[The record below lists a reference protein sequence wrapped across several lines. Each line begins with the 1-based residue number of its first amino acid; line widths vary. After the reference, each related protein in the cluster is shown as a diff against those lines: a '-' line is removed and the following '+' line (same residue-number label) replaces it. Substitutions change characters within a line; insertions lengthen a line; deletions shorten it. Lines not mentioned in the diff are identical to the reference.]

1 MDSGGYVKHIVSV
14 SFGKDSLAMLL
25 RMIEED
31 MQIDEVIYF
40 DTGMEFSCI
49 YNLRNQIS
57 KLLEEKDIQF
67 TVLTA
72 KNEFLFQMFDRVV
85 NHRDGTQSNGYRWC
99 GGTCRWYT
107 AEKTRTITRYLKHK
121 YGKDNFIEYVGI
133 ALDEPGRADRAIAN
147 GKKVPLVDWQ
157 MTERDCLDYCREHGY
172 SWLED
177 GKDLYE
183 DLDRVSCWLCRN
195 KNLKELKNIY
205 LHHKQYWFALCE
217 IERRCGENMK
227 RKSLLEL
234 EEQWKQERESNG

>member
-85 NHRDGTQSNGYRWC
+85 NHRDGTQSNGYR
-99 GGTCRWYT
+99 
-107 AEKTRTITRYLKHK
+107 
-121 YGKDNFIEYVGI
+121 
-133 ALDEPGRADRAIAN
+133 
-147 GKKVPLVDWQ
+147 
-157 MTERDCLDYCREHGY
+157 
-172 SWLED
+172 
-177 GKDLYE
+177 
-183 DLDRVSCWLCRN
+183 
-195 KNLKELKNIY
+195 
-205 LHHKQYWFALCE
+205 
-217 IERRCGENMK
+217 
-227 RKSLLEL
+227 
-234 EEQWKQERESNG
+234 